1 MDSISDSKKN
11 YRKFLGIFLG
21 VMLVIGGGYWLWDGY
36 LSSGAKARRFA
47 EMQAAQIEKAE
58 RAYIA
63 AMTADT
69 YGGKTPKETLD
80 LFVAALKKGDIDL
93 ASKYFLLDENLSRE
107 KLSAGLIA
115 INSQGNL
122 SELISDLIKLQPYL
136 KDIIDESDYRFATHN
151 AAGKLTLYMNMQL
164 NQYSKVWK
172 IESL

>member
-1 MDSISDSKKN
+1 MDAKN
-11 YRKFLGIFLG
+11 SYRKFLGIFLG

-36 LSSGAKARRFA
+36 LSSAAKARRFA
-47 EMQAAQIEKAE
+47 ENQVEQIEKAE
-58 RAYIA
+58 KAYLA

-107 KLSAGLIA
+107 KWVEYLNGVQTKGLLSKMGNDIQALSRPVSGNDKNDYGFELLGKDGIVAVLI
-115 INSQGNL
+115 
-122 SELISDLIKLQPYL
+122 D
-136 KDIIDESDYRFATHN
+136 
-151 AAGKLTLYMNMQL
+151 MQF
-164 NQYSKVWK
+164 NEYSKVWK

>member
-1 MDSISDSKKN
+1 MDSKN
-11 YRKFLGIFLG
+11 SYQKFLGIFLG

-36 LSSGAKARRFA
+36 LSSAAKARRFV
-47 EMQAAQIEKAE
+47 ENQVEQIEKAE
-58 RAYIA
+58 KAYIA

-107 KLSAGLIA
+107 KWVSHLVSVKEAGLLNKMASDITLLA
-115 INSQGNL
+115 KEVRGSDPKEAAFEILNSKGIV
-122 SELISDLIKLQPYL
+122 SVV
-136 KDIIDESDYRFATHN
+136 IDMR
-151 AAGKLTLYMNMQL
+151 L
-164 NQYSKVWK
+164 NEYSKLWK